1 MIKNGFIKVGTSSP
15 RVSVGNPIANVEV
28 MLKALEVAKQKQLGI
43 LVFPELSVSGY
54 TCGDLL
60 LQTYLL
66 QDVNRAIEL
75 LLEKNPFDGIVVVGA
90 PISIHRNLYNC
101 AVVIQKNEI
110 LGIIPKYYLPNDSEF
125 YEGRWFTRGHEIVRH

>member
-60 LQTYLL
+60 LQTYLV

-75 LLEKNPFDGIVVVGA
+75 LLEKNPFYGIVVVGG
-90 PISIHRNLYNC
+90 PISIDRNLYNFG
-101 AVVIQKNEI
+101 VVFQ
-110 LGIIPKYYLPNDSEF
+110 
-125 YEGRWFTRGHEIVRH
+125 